1 MGIFS
6 RGINA
11 GNPARA
17 FQEAI
22 LKTKRILYQN
32 VPDSLVT
39 LCRQWAAIPRQNKCS
54 GFVTNPEN
62 YSLVK
67 SSLNSNF
74 YSRCKSEIR
83 QRKCLL

>member
-1 MGIFS
+1 MGFFS
-6 RGINA
+6 CGINA

-17 FQEAI
+17 FREAT

-39 LCRQWAAIPRQNKCS
+39 LCQQSAAIPQQNKCS

-62 YSLVK
+62 SSLVK
-67 SSLNSNF
+67 STLNSNF
-74 YSRCKSEIR
+74 YSKCKS
-83 QRKCLL
+83 